1 MATDKNCPR
10 MKAEKK
16 HGTLLLLVLFDL
28 ASSAMVLPRPPSSP
42 NHIHEDRDFNE
53 RKIYEGGKS
62 VHGFFQNT
70 NVERPDTDNN
80 YSLES
85 SLLNDGCPRN
95 EANSL
100 PCSQRRLVEIEV
112 QGAGDVDPEN
122 LQGLVHAV
130 LKNQQTIE
138 SSNESYPN
146 PEVVPNSILGV
157 RNIGI
162 SSNFRLDG
170 YDDTEKRVLLSPPK
184 LHNLD
189 EKLYYLKSGKPKVYV
204 NVRGNS
210 GTFRKIETGPRST
223 LSEGP
228 LDYLRVTRPF
238 ERQTDWKAKHEKK
251 LRPPKKFDRLVH
263 DPDGFE
269 DSKNLLKNTKVN
281 GIKERAWALGSEHL
295 STTENSMVTSSELPK
310 QIPAPPSK
318 VPSRLLMAQTTP
330 VQRYSLRRTDVLPS
344 YKVYED

>member
-1 MATDKNCPR
+1 
-10 MKAEKK
+10 MKGGNKYGAA
-16 HGTLLLLVLFDL
+16 LSLLVLIDL
-28 ASSAMVLPRPPSSP
+28 TSSAMVLPRPPSSP
-42 NHIHEDRDFNE
+42 NHIHEDHEMNN

-80 YSLES
+80 Y
-85 SLLNDGCPRN
+85 
-95 EANSL
+95 
-100 PCSQRRLVEIEV
+100 RLVEIEV
-112 QGAGDVDPEN
+112 QSAGDVDPEN

-130 LKNQQTIE
+130 LKNQQTLQ
-138 SSNESYPN
+138 SSNDSYPN

-170 YDDTEKRVLLSPPK
+170 YDESEKRVLLSPPK

-189 EKLYYLKSGKPKVYV
+189 EKLYYLKNGKPKVYV

-223 LSEGP
+223 FSEGP

-238 ERQTDWKAKHEKK
+238 ERQTDWKTKHEKK
-251 LRPPKKFDRLVH
+251 VKPPKKFDRRVH
-263 DPDGFE
+263 DTDNLE
-269 DSKNLLKNTKVN
+269 DTKNSVKNSEVN
-281 GIKERAWALGSEHL
+281 GMREHAWALGSEHL

-318 VPSRLLMAQTTP
+318 VSGRLRMAQTTP
-330 VQRYSLRRTDVLPS
+330 VQRYSLRRTEVLPS
-344 YKVYED
+344 YRVYED

>member
-1 MATDKNCPR
+1 MKTEKNY
-10 MKAEKK
+10 
-16 HGTLLLLVLFDL
+16 GILLLLVLFDL

-42 NHIHEDRDFNE
+42 NHIHEDHDFNE
-53 RKIYEGGKS
+53 RKIYESGKS

-80 YSLES
+80 Y
-85 SLLNDGCPRN
+85 
-95 EANSL
+95 
-100 PCSQRRLVEIEV
+100 RLVEIEV
-112 QGAGDVDPEN
+112 QGADDVDPEN

-170 YDDTEKRVLLSPPK
+170 YDETEKRVLLSPPK

-238 ERQTDWKAKHEKK
+238 ERQTDWKTKHEKK
-251 LRPPKKFDRLVH
+251 LKPPKKFDRLVH
-263 DPDGFE
+263 DPDSLE
-269 DSKNLLKNTKVN
+269 DSKNSLKNMNVN

>member
-1 MATDKNCPR
+1 MSIRNKVVS
-10 MKAEKK
+10 
-16 HGTLLLLVLFDL
+16 LVLVITVSRL

-42 NHIHEDRDFNE
+42 NHIHEDRDFTK

-62 VHGFFQNT
+62 IHGYLQNT
-70 NVERPDTDNN
+70 NVERPDTQNN
-80 YSLES
+80 YR
-85 SLLNDGCPRN
+85 LL
-95 EANSL
+95 
-100 PCSQRRLVEIEV
+100 EIEV
-112 QGAGDVDPEN
+112 QGADDVDAAN

-130 LKNQQTIE
+130 LKTHQTHP
-138 SSNESYPN
+138 STNESYPH

-157 RNIGI
+157 RNVGV

-170 YDDTEKRVLLSPPK
+170 YDDNDNDDDDEKRVLISPPK
-184 LHNLD
+184 FHSLD
-189 EKLYYLKSGKPKVYV
+189 EKLYYLKNGKPKVYV

-210 GTFRKIETGPRST
+210 GAFRKVELGPRTT

-238 ERQTDWKAKHEKK
+238 DRQTDWKPRHEKK
-251 LRPPKKFDRLVH
+251 IKPPKKFDRLVH
-263 DPDGFE
+263 ETDSSE
-269 DSKNLLKNTKVN
+269 DVKGSTQNVEVV
-281 GIKERAWALGSEHL
+281 GMRERGWAYNAEQM

-318 VPSRLLMAQTTP
+318 VPGRLLMAQTTP
-330 VQRYSLRRTDVLPS
+330 VQRYAFKRSDVLPG